1 MNKKVLDYINKCE
14 AWKTAIKE
22 LHWGSNS
29 LPQHELCDDI
39 ADAIAEHQDKVS
51 EVEQSISGRFT
62 KGQLKP
68 TEYKVTTLK
77 KFVEDVLDQTNT
89 FLKEV
94 EKMGDT
100 YIGMKSDCESFIS
113 DMQRF
118 LYLTDFTIKENK
130 KSVLRITEG
139 DIVNLVKESIKRIIE
154 SKQ

>member
-1 MNKKVLDYINKCE
+1 MKKNVLDYICKLEGYN
-14 AWKTAIKE
+14 TAIRS
-22 LHWGSNS
+22 LHWSSNS

-51 EVEQSISGRFT
+51 EVEQSISGKFT

-118 LYLTDFTIKENK
+118 LYLTDFTVKESK
-130 KSVLRITEG
+130 RAVLRITEG
-139 DIVNLVKESIKRIIE
+139 DIVNLVKESLKRIME
-154 SKQ
+154 NKQ